1 MRETTKTKM
10 DLINEV
16 AESTGF
22 PKKDTSIIVNAF
34 IDALVGTIARHE
46 RVEIRGFGV
55 FKVKSRKGRN
65 AINPRTKQMMNIP
78 DHSAPT
84 FKPARFI
91 KESVK
96 KDQ

>member
-1 MRETTKTKM
+1 MREPTKTKM

-16 AESTGF
+16 ADATGF
-22 PKKDTSIIVNAF
+22 PKKDTSIVINGF
-34 IDALVGTIARHE
+34 IDALVNTIANHK

-55 FKVKSRKGRN
+55 FKVKNRKGRN

-78 DHSAPT
+78 DHPAPT
-84 FKPARFI
+84 FKPARYL

-96 KDQ
+96 KNK